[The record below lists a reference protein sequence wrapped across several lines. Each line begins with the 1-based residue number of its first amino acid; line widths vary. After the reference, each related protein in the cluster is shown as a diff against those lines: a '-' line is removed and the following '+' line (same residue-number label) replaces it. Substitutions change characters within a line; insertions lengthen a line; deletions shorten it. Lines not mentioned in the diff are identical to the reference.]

1 MITRGNALIMCR
13 SEYIVQGREHFDSQM
28 TKQLASENCVQIPIH
43 FLASLV
49 IQSTCSIPGGGTR
62 IP

>member
-1 MITRGNALIMCR
+1 MITRGDALIMCR

-43 FLASLV
+43 FWL
-49 IQSTCSIPGGGTR
+49 PW
-62 IP
+62 